1 MTPPALF
8 RFSCQR
14 LGLWALVIGGLVGC
28 AGGDSVATFSLH
40 QALVSVEGSACSVKD
55 AEGKTLA
62 GPVATQNGV
71 AAFQHLPAHA
81 LGWQQVVC
89 QGGTHVD
96 EATGTRLAAPTL
108 RAYAPLGGAASQ
120 VVVSPLTDMA
130 VALLGLRRAAD
141 HYPAVRATVATA
153 FGLEGMDVTS
163 VLPALLSM
171 VPAADTPAGRHGV
184 VLAALS
190 QLVNGGNVGS
200 DWAAV
205 IAAYAAQ
212 FDETGHIKNTRLRD
226 EYGFALEDLLD
237 NPRLAPRLGD
247 AGLGVLQAL
256 FDNTQ
261 AEDPLASVLYVN
273 TDFSGTRSGEPDLTF
288 TAGAET
294 TIAVVGRNLHLEL
307 EVTLAG
313 LSCTV
318 RDLESLAEPEIETPD
333 EQLLADCPAVA
344 AAGNASL
351 VVRDVGETVFQVD
364 MVALHA
370 AALQRSQA
378 KASFQRPNAVGTGS
392 AHVTG
397 TVTAQAPTVNS
408 ANGAHNY
415 AVLRTFA
422 VKGVVVELLDRQA
435 SDAVLMQTQTDAAG
449 NYVFSGVEAGKTV
462 RVRVKAQLLST
473 RPVGTTTGP
482 QWNIA
487 MRDNT
492 SPGNPKA
499 VYFLDSSD
507 ITTVAGTQAVNLTAV
522 VGFDAT
528 GKADTTGA
536 GRQSAPFSIL
546 EVVQTA
552 LVKIHETDANL
563 SLPDLNV
570 YWSAANVGASGDKTK
585 GQITTSHYAR
595 GGLMPGVFILGK
607 ADVDTD
613 EFDQGVIGHEFG
625 HYLQAQLS
633 YSDSPGG
640 AHVHGD
646 FKDASLA
653 YSEGYGTAIGGLLSG
668 SPYYIDSSG
677 ARQGGGGV
685 TDLSKPT
692 PAGKRKG
699 FYSEE
704 SVAYVMYQMG
714 VRHGFA
720 PIWRAVS
727 AMRTQHH
734 SATLFAFLNH
744 FVLANPALP
753 ITDLLAAENIRST
766 HPLGQLPAGSSPD
779 PAIDATASKGAT
791 DLEAVYIPVALN
803 PVSLQSSAALAGEAD
818 APFCVNRNLK
828 GARSANGLGMH
839 RRFVFTAPFSGSIGV
854 KVLNSTG
861 KSLDLQDHSLSA
873 RGDVGSD
880 ARLKTWTGGL
890 AQFEVVEGRTYTLRF
905 SVDSPNT
912 VFNGNT
918 CGHKLS
924 LWRVAT

>member
-1 MTPPALF
+1 MKMPALF
-8 RFSCQR
+8 RFGR
-14 LGLWALVIGGLVGC
+14 HGFGLLAVLAGGLAGC
-28 AGGDSVATFSLH
+28 GGGDGPAALSVH
-40 QALVSVEGSACSVKD
+40 HALVSVEGSACSVWG
-55 AEGKTLA
+55 AEGKALA
-62 GPVATQNGV
+62 GPVATQSGV
-71 AAFQHLPAHA
+71 AAFKTLPATA
-81 LGWQQVVC
+81 LGWQKVVC
-89 QGGTHVD
+89 QGGTHLD
-96 EATGTRLAAPTL
+96 EATGIRLPAPTL
-108 RAYAPLGGAASQ
+108 RAYAPLGGSAPT

-130 VALLGLRRAAD
+130 VALLGPRRAAD
-141 HYPAVRATVATA
+141 HYPTVRTTVATA
-153 FGLEGMDVTS
+153 FGLEGMDVAS
-163 VLPALLSM
+163 VVPAFLSQ

-190 QLVNGGNVGS
+190 QLVSGGNVGS
-200 DWAAV
+200 DLAAV
-205 IAAYAAQ
+205 MAAYAAQ
-212 FDETGHIKNTRLRD
+212 FDDAGHIKDTRLRD

-237 NPRLAPRLGD
+237 NPRLAPQLGD
-247 AGLGVLQAL
+247 AGLEVLQAL

-273 TDFSGTRSGEPDLTF
+273 TDFSGTRSGEPDLSL
-288 TAGAET
+288 TAGEES

-313 LSCTV
+313 LACTV
-318 RDLESLAEPEIETPD
+318 RDLESLTEAEIETPD
-333 EQLLADCPAVA
+333 EQLFADCPAVA
-344 AAGNASL
+344 AGTAPL
-351 VVRDVGETVFQVD
+351 VVRDAGETVFQAD
-364 MVALHA
+364 MAVVPAIT
-370 AALQRSQA
+370 LQRAQKSA
-378 KASFQRPNAVGTGS
+378 FVHRLSAVGTGA
-392 AHVTG
+392 AHVSG
-397 TVTAQAPTVNS
+397 TVTAQAPTVDT
-408 ANGAHNY
+408 ATGAHNY
-415 AVLRTFA
+415 AVLRSFA
-422 VKGVVVELLDRQA
+422 VKGAVVELLDRKA
-435 SDAVLMQTQTDAAG
+435 SDAVLMQTQTDATG
-449 NYVFSGVEAGKTV
+449 NYVFSGLEAGKTV

-473 RPVGTTTGP
+473 RATGSTTGP

-487 MRDNT
+487 VRDNT
-492 SPGNPKA
+492 SVGNPKT
-499 VYFLDSSD
+499 VYSLDAPD
-507 ITTVAGTQAVNLTAV
+507 ITAVAGANTVNLNAA
-522 VGFDAT
+522 VGFDST
-528 GKADTTGA
+528 GKADASGA

-546 EVVQTA
+546 EVVHTA
-552 LVKIHETDANL
+552 LVKIQETDANL

-570 YWSAANVGASGDKTK
+570 YWSPANVGASGDKTK

-625 HYLQAQLS
+625 HYLQNQLS

-677 ARQGGGGV
+677 PRQGGGGV
-685 TDLSKPT
+685 TDLGKPT

-720 PIWRAVS
+720 PVWRAVS
-727 AMRTQHH
+727 AMRAHHH

-744 FVLANPALP
+744 FVLANPSLP
-753 ITDLLAAENIRST
+753 IADVLAAENIRST
-766 HPLGQLPAGSSPD
+766 HALGQLPAGSSPD
-779 PAIDATASKGAT
+779 PAIDATASKGAG

-803 PVSLQSSAALAGEAD
+803 PVPAQASAALAGEAN

-828 GARSANGLGMH
+828 GARNANGLGMH
-839 RRFVFTAPFSGSIGV
+839 RRFVFTAAFSGSVGV
-854 KVLNSTG
+854 KVLNGAG
-861 KSLDLQDHSLSA
+861 KSLDLQDHSLNA
-873 RGDVGSD
+873 RSELGSD
-880 ARLKTWTGGL
+880 ARLKTWAGGL
-890 AQFEVVEGRTYTLRF
+890 AQFDVVEGRVYTLRF

-912 VFNGNT
+912 VFNGNS

-924 LWRVAT
+924 LWRVAA